1 MPSNTE
7 TDKVAVTVTASTG
20 KAFRLRDNASPERE
34 DWFPASEISFD
45 RRNVKTGD
53 ALAEIPLWLLKA
65 KGWDS

>member
-1 MPSNTE
+1 MSFNSE

-20 KAFRLRDNASPERE
+20 KAYRLRDNENTERE

-53 ALAEIPLWLLKA
+53 AVADIPLWLLKA
-65 KGWDS
+65 KGWE